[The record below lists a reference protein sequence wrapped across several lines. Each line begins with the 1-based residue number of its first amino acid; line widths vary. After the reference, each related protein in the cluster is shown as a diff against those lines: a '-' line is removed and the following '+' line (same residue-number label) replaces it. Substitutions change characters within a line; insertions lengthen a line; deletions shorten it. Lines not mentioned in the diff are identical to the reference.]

1 MRLSTCLH
9 QFFDQ
14 YLPQIKGS
22 SEQSVKAYRE
32 TFSMFLP
39 FIAQYHNVKIKSLK
53 LDHLSANL
61 VLSFLNYLETNRHNT
76 ARTRNHRLAVIKSL
90 GKMVR
95 FMYPDKRQIAE
106 NILNIPQ
113 KRALKKLIGFLY
125 PKEIKKVF
133 NAVDLNKKEGMR
145 DYTILHLLFDS
156 GARASEIAT
165 LNLDYFDHQNKTL
178 AILGK
183 GNRYRLINLWP
194 KTASLIKEYILNY
207 RIDPKPIYF
216 NRLFV
221 NQRKMELT
229 RHGINRLCRKYLSKA
244 LPKKRLQG
252 LSPVHSFRHSCA
264 VNMLASGY
272 PVSDIKNRLG
282 HRSIESTMDYLQ
294 IDLSGKRDIQKKF
307 IEYTQSK
314 IKNDKKIEALI
325 DWENNEETLA
335 WLDSL

>member
-1 MRLSTCLH
+1 
-9 QFFDQ
+9 
-14 YLPQIKGS
+14 
-22 SEQSVKAYRE
+22 
-32 TFSMFLP
+32 
-39 FIAQYHNVKIKSLK
+39 
-53 LDHLSANL
+53 
-61 VLSFLNYLETNRHNT
+61 
-76 ARTRNHRLAVIKSL
+76 
-90 GKMVR
+90 
-95 FMYPDKRQIAE
+95 MYPDKRQIAE

-282 HRSIESTMDYLQ
+282 HRSIETTMDYLQ

>member
-39 FIAQYHNVKIKSLK
+39 FMAQYHNVKIKSLK

-61 VLSFLNYLETNRHNT
+61 VLSFLNHLETHRHNT

-282 HRSIESTMDYLQ
+282 HRSIETTMDYLQ

>member
-9 QFFDQ
+9 RFFDE

-32 TFSMFLP
+32 TFSIFLP
-39 FIAQYHNVKIKSLK
+39 FMAQYHNVKIKSLK
-53 LDHLSANL
+53 IEHLSANL
-61 VLSFLNYLETNRHNT
+61 VLSFLNHLETYRHNT

-95 FMYPDKRQIAE
+95 FMYPDKRQLAE

-113 KRALKKLIGFLY
+113 KRALKKIIGFLY

-133 NAVDLNKKEGMR
+133 NAVDLSKKEGMR

-216 NRLFV
+216 SRLFV

-229 RHGINRLCRKYLSKA
+229 RHGINRLCKKYLSKA
-244 LPKKRLQG
+244 LPQKRLQG

-314 IKNDKKIEALI
+314 IKNDKKIEELI

>member
-1 MRLSTCLH
+1 MKLSTCLQ

-14 YLPQIKGS
+14 YLPRIKGV
-22 SEQSVKAYRE
+22 SEKSIKAYRE
-32 TFSMFLP
+32 TFSLFIP
-39 FIAQYHNVKIKSLK
+39 FMAQYHNVKIRSLK
-53 LDHLSANL
+53 VDHLSASL
-61 VLSFLNYLETNRHNT
+61 VLSFLNHLESRRQNSV
-76 ARTRNHRLAVIKSL
+76 RTRNHRLAAIKSL
-90 GKMVR
+90 GKMIR
-95 FMYPDKRQIAE
+95 FMHPTKRQLAE

-125 PKEIKKVF
+125 PEEINKVF
-133 NAVDLNKKEGMR
+133 NAVDLTKEQGMR

-165 LNLDYFDHQNKTL
+165 LELDYFDHRNKTL

-194 KTASLIKEYILNY
+194 KTTSLIKEYILNY
-207 RIDPKPIYF
+207 RVDPKPFYV

-229 RHGINRLCRKYLSKA
+229 RHGINRLCRKYLLKA
-244 LPKKRLQG
+244 LPQKRIQW

-282 HRSIESTMDYLQ
+282 HQSIDSTMDYLQ
-294 IDLSGKRDIQKKF
+294 IDLSGKRDIQKRF

-314 IKNDKKIEALI
+314 MKNDKKIEAFI